1 MNNNW
6 LYYNINNIV
15 CPCLV
20 YALLHIKPTDNN
32 YIWIYYETI
41 DLFLLTH
48 VNYHFKAC
56 VRERGGNL
64 GVCCEPPKPARQLLP
79 RKTQTITWKKK
90 SLFKWQLCRQVQQQS
105 PVAVNVNGIP
115 SPEPGSA
122 VVTQEMGPQV
132 SFCQCIIREGQVLGI
147 PKLVRIIEMGP
158 IF

>member
-41 DLFLLTH
+41 DLFILFN

-90 SLFKWQLCRQVQQQS
+90 SLFKWQLRRQVQQQQS

-132 SFCQCIIREGQVLGI
+132 FCQCIIREGQVLGI